1 MSILTLLDMICDDRP
16 EAIAVAAGGLE
27 ISYSDLRGR
36 ACGAATMIRQSGAA
50 HVARLGAGSVAE
62 PVALFG
68 AAAAGVPYAP
78 LNFRLSAAPINALID
93 RLLPAL
99 LIIDDVF
106 LDVVTPREGLTV
118 VTRAAFMEAAA
129 AQACD
134 EPPVWVDPAEPAVLL
149 FTSGTTGVPKAAI
162 LRHQN
167 LVAYVTGSVEFASAE
182 PGDVGLIAVPP
193 YHIAGV
199 AALLSATFAGRKIT
213 ILEGFSPEEWLA
225 ACAGQVI
232 THAFLVPTMLA
243 RIVAILDERGTQ
255 PPLVNAIAYG
265 GGRMPEAVIRRAVA
279 LFPNAAFTN
288 AYGLTETSST
298 VAVLTPDDHRAAL
311 NAPAGSEAARRI
323 TSVGQPIP
331 GIEAQVWDDNGQVV
345 PPGVIGAI
353 HLRGDQI
360 AGEYRDSGSLLNAE
374 GWFNTRDHGFLDSGG
389 YLYLEGRLDD
399 VIVRGGENISPGEIE
414 RVLSEHPAV
423 DDAAAV
429 AIPDDEWGEAVAA
442 SIVLKPAAT
451 ASADDLRAWVRERLR
466 SSRVP
471 TQIQFTQALPY
482 NEMGK
487 LVRRTVREEMIASL
501 SARTSA
507 HAHDDP

>member
-16 EAIAVAAGGLE
+16 DAIAVAAGGLE
-27 ISYSDLRGR
+27 LSYAELRRR
-36 ACGAATMIRQSGAA
+36 ACGAAVVIQRSGAS
-50 HVARLGAGSVAE
+50 HCARLGAGSLAE
-62 PVALFG
+62 PVGLFG

-78 LNFRLSAAPINALID
+78 LNFRLTADAINALID

-99 LIIDDVF
+99 LVVDDAF
-106 LDVVTPREGLTV
+106 IEVVAPREGLTLM
-118 VTRAAFMEAAA
+118 TRAAFLEEAA

-134 EPPVWVDPAEPAVLL
+134 EPLSWADPGEPAVLL

-167 LVAYVTGSVEFASAE
+167 LVAYVTGSVEFAGAE
-182 PGDVGLIAVPP
+182 PDEAGLVAVPP

-213 ILEGFSPEEWLA
+213 ILEGFSPQEWLD
-225 ACAGQVI
+225 ACGRQVV

-243 RIVAILDERGTQ
+243 RIVADLEEGGAA
-255 PPLVNAIAYG
+255 PPLVRAISYG

-279 LFPNAAFTN
+279 LFPGAAFTN

-311 NAPAGSEAARRI
+311 AAPAESDIARRI

-331 GIEAQVWDDNGQVV
+331 GIEVEVRDDDGRVL
-345 PPGVIGAI
+345 PAGTIGAI
-353 HLRGDQI
+353 YLRGDQI
-360 AGEYRDSGSLLNAE
+360 AGEYRDSGSLLDAD
-374 GWFNTRDHGFLDSGG
+374 GWFNTRDHGYLDHGG
-389 YLYLEGRLDD
+389 YLHLEGRLDD

-414 RVLSEHPAV
+414 RALTEHPAV

-429 AIPDDEWGEAVAA
+429 AIPDDEWGEAVGAA
-442 SIVLKPAAT
+442 IVLKLTGT
-451 ASADDLRAWVRERLR
+451 ASAGDLRAWVRDRLR

-471 TQIQFTQALPY
+471 TLIQFRQSLPY

-487 LVRRTVREEMIASL
+487 LVRRTVREEMIAEMAAQFL
-501 SARTSA
+501 PTA
-507 HAHDDP
+507 